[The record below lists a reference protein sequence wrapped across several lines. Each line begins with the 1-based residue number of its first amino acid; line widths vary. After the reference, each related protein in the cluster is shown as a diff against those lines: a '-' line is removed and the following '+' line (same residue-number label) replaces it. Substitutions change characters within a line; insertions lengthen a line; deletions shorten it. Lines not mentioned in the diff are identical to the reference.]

1 MPSDYSLEM
10 KEISELNL
18 TQGFVTIFFTS
29 GNTPENGIEGNY
41 IFVAADDFASEDY
54 NYQNGVAT
62 FTEEHLNELFEKNRK
77 KGGENASENYAEEYA
92 AFIDPV
98 DFLYLTS
105 KNEKQR
111 KHLKSQAG
119 KLDAASLTQKSA
131 QELPFLQ
138 VDMATGRVTD
148 HEGRHRLIAMRDA
161 GITKVAVLI
170 KPNAQGDNKN
180 RVKTNILL
188 KGSIF
193 DTEAEDGAV
202 IRSASKHS
210 ALVTAYPLSAAYEET
225 VYDMFGS
232 SGDLRFSEE
241 TSEESSEKYSY
252 DALTSKP
259 DITVTEINDKKTY
272 AVNKQTRTDII
283 NAAIANAKNVG
294 RVNANGNAVVRVK
307 DTDTDVIVSKSGVEH
322 SLDRR
327 LNILG
332 AVSENIGSILQNAI
346 CINELTPKK
355 ASASDSYVYIGA
367 ARGAND
373 FYTVQFIVNRYS
385 NELSK
390 IDILYAANAKKE
402 AAALD
407 APRVTNKSLPIT
419 ASTISIAELLEYVN
433 RYFPDI
439 LPESVLRHFGHTSR
453 PEGVIGESA
462 LYSEETD
469 ENTKAVRNE
478 RTLRKQVER
487 LKTLVKLQGNI
498 THGSVFT
505 DASVG
510 KQVTELLA
518 KYNIKQNANSKVKEA
533 LHKFYAFI
541 STAKEFDWNGIQ
553 REAGK
558 VAAILLENERLNVG
572 DFFIFM

>member
-1 MPSDYSLEM
+1 M
-10 KEISELNL
+10 
-18 TQGFVTIFFTS
+18 
-29 GNTPENGIEGNY
+29 
-41 IFVAADDFASEDY
+41 
-54 NYQNGVAT
+54 
-62 FTEEHLNELFEKNRK
+62 LFR
-77 KGGENASENYAEEYA
+77 S
-92 AFIDPV
+92 
-98 DFLYLTS
+98 
-105 KNEKQR
+105 
-111 KHLKSQAG
+111 
-119 KLDAASLTQKSA
+119 LDAASLTQKSA

-170 KPNAQGDNKN
+170 KPNAQGDNNN

-385 NELSK
+385 NELSR

-402 AAALD
+402 AATLD
-407 APRVTNKSLPIT
+407 APRVTNTSLPIT
-419 ASTISIAELLEYVN
+419 ASTISISELLEYVN

-487 LKTLVKLQGNI
+487 LKALVKLQGNI
-498 THGSVFT
+498 THGSIFT

-510 KQVTELLA
+510 KQATEFRA

-541 STAKEFDWNGIQ
+541 STAKEFDWNDIQ
-553 REAGK
+553 REVGK